1 MKGAPGNVERSLE
14 MSERIGDRITV
25 SIDNGVADM
34 RLSRPE
40 KMNSLDRGMWGALSE
55 AAEMLDAD
63 KSVRAIVMS
72 GEGRAFCAGLDMSEF
87 EGMLNGGGDDPME
100 LTPRTHGDANLMQH
114 AMLAWR
120 RHRVPVIVAAHGV
133 AVGGGLQLMSS
144 ADIRIV
150 HPETKMSVLEAKW
163 GLIPDIGAT
172 NMAPFSIRED
182 IVRELTYTARM
193 FTGAEAQAYGFATH
207 VSETPLEDAMSLAE
221 KIAGRNPHAV
231 QRAKKL
237 FNALPTSTPSEMLQM
252 ESNLQ
257 SEIIGQPNQIE
268 AVMAGLEKRAGNFK
282 D

>member
-1 MKGAPGNVERSLE
+1 

-25 SIDNGVADM
+25 TIENGVADM

-40 KMNSLDRGMWGALSE
+40 KMNSLDRGMWDAMIE
-55 AAEMLDAD
+55 TAERLDAD
-63 KSVRAIVMS
+63 RAVRVIVLS
-72 GEGRAFCAGLDMSEF
+72 GEGKAFCAGLDMSEF
-87 EGMLNGGGDDPME
+87 QSMLEGGGDQP
-100 LTPRTHGDANLMQH
+100 LPIAPRTHGDANKMQY

-133 AVGGGLQLMSS
+133 AVGGGLQLMAS
-144 ADIRIV
+144 ADISYV

-172 NMAPFSIRED
+172 NMAPFRIRED

-193 FTGAEAQAYGFATH
+193 FSGVEAQGYGFATH
-207 VSETPLEDAMSLAE
+207 VSETPLEDAMKLARE
-221 KIAGRNPHAV
+221 IAGRSPDAV

-237 FNALPTSTPSEMLQM
+237 INAMQAKTPSEMLQL
-252 ESNLQ
+252 ESDLQ
-257 SEIIGQPNQIE
+257 SEIIGKPNQIE
-268 AVMAGLEKRAGNFK
+268 AIMAGLEKRAGNFK